1 MVRMEQVTTPEEK
14 ARSNTGR
21 GRWIRLGLGLA
32 ITVACVGFI
41 VSRADFGEVRKALA
55 HFNWFLA
62 PVGLASL
69 SFGYGMRIVRWALM
83 LRAGGANVSIGDCAA
98 PFLGSIALNNVLPFR
113 AGDVVRALVFPGAI
127 GVRRTTAAASL
138 VLERLVDL
146 LSLLLCLGA
155 GLTLSGLFS
164 LRVWM
169 KDTVLLLAVGG
180 VGAMAAIAMC
190 SAPLTRLL
198 GRIAEQIGRDSGGL
212 PAKVLRVAIELM
224 EGAGA
229 MSRPRVL
236 IVLFALSML
245 VWAGETGLF
254 LSLIFGLGL
263 HAGLAA
269 GLLIMAVATLSTL
282 VPSSPGYVGPFHLA
296 VFSAVSMLGGSS
308 SQAASLAL
316 LTHLGLW
323 LPTTLAGSL
332 VIAANPQLLKAIKG
346 KYAAD
351 SEVDELKLA

>member
-1 MVRMEQVTTPEEK
+1 MVRMEPVTTPEK
-14 ARSNTGR
+14 KTGSNTGR
-21 GRWIRLGLGLA
+21 WRYIRFALGLA

-41 VSRADFGEVRKALA
+41 VSRVDFGEIREALA

-69 SFGYGMRIVRWALM
+69 SFGYVMRIVRWALM
-83 LRAGGANVSIGDCAA
+83 LRAGGANVSIRDCAA

-164 LRVWM
+164 LPAWM
-169 KDTVLLLAVGG
+169 KDTVLLLTVGG
-180 VGAMAAIAMC
+180 VGAMAAIALC
-190 SAPLTRLL
+190 SAPLTSLL
-198 GRIAEQIGRDSGGL
+198 GRIAERIGRDGGGL
-212 PAKVLRVAIELM
+212 LAKVLRVTIELM

-229 MSRPRVL
+229 MSRPRTL
-236 IVLFALSML
+236 IVLFGLSVL

-263 HAGLAA
+263 YAGLAA

-296 VFSAVSMLGGSS
+296 VFTAVSMLGGSS

-332 VIAANPQLLKAIKG
+332 FIAANPQLFKGIKG
-346 KYAAD
+346 KYAGGPEAD
-351 SEVDELKLA
+351 DLKLA